1 MCVTWK
7 SELMV
12 AGDTEGVLIVFDT
25 KISQARY
32 KTKICRLMNVHGEY
46 PSMFIFRTIETPK
59 APVKKIRFA
68 PGKGNTKIFVLYSSR
83 FDIREIGDEGLISQL
98 KWGGREA
105 GSHLVVEDAD
115 WATSDKPVL
124 LTGDGCVRV
133 FDIKL
138 QQCQSVVTITDYAG
152 MSHVY

>member
-1 MCVTWK
+1 MSKLLV
-7 SELMV
+7 SSHLF
-12 AGDTEGVLIVFDT
+12 L
-25 KISQARY
+25 
-32 KTKICRLMNVHGEY
+32 
-46 PSMFIFRTIETPK
+46 PRTIETPK

-83 FDIREIGDEGLISQL
+83 FDIREIGEEGLISQL
-98 KWGGREA
+98 KWGGRDA
-105 GSHLVVEDAD
+105 SSHLVVEDAD

-138 QQCQSVVTITDYAG
+138 QQCQSVVTVADFAGTSLVYSMLIRSSSIKSVITPLHNISSPTHTHTHTLTHAH
-152 MSHVY
+152 SLH

>member
-1 MCVTWK
+1 M
-7 SELMV
+7 
-12 AGDTEGVLIVFDT
+12 
-25 KISQARY
+25 
-32 KTKICRLMNVHGEY
+32 
-46 PSMFIFRTIETPK
+46 
-59 APVKKIRFA
+59 KKIRFA

-83 FDIREIGDEGLISQL
+83 FDIREVGGEGLISQL

-138 QQCQSVVTITDYAG
+138 QQCQSVVTIADFAG
-152 MSHVY
+152 MSHVCELIRRSSTTSITTQLHISPLTYAHTLH

>member
-1 MCVTWK
+1 MDVID
-7 SELMV
+7 
-12 AGDTEGVLIVFDT
+12 G
-25 KISQARY
+25 
-32 KTKICRLMNVHGEY
+32 Y
-46 PSMFIFRTIETPK
+46 PSPFLSRTIETPK

-83 FDIREIGDEGLISQL
+83 FDIREIGGDEGMIAQL

-105 GSHLVVEDAD
+105 AGSHLTVEDAD

-124 LTGDGCVRV
+124 LTSDGCVRI

-138 QQCQSVVTITDYAG
+138 QHSQSVITLADFAG
-152 MSHVY
+152 LSCADHLQ

>member
-1 MCVTWK
+1 
-7 SELMV
+7 
-12 AGDTEGVLIVFDT
+12 
-25 KISQARY
+25 
-32 KTKICRLMNVHGEY
+32 MNFAGEY
-46 PSMFIFRTIETPK
+46 PSFLSRTIETPK

-83 FDIREIGDEGLISQL
+83 FDIREIGGDEGMIAQL

-105 GSHLVVEDAD
+105 GSHLMVEDAD

-138 QQCQSVVTITDYAG
+138 QHCQSVVTVTDFAG
-152 MSHVY
+152 WLVLVGCVSTDQNIFNDVRHYST

>member
-1 MCVTWK
+1 MTIHLFV
-7 SELMV
+7 
-12 AGDTEGVLIVFDT
+12 
-25 KISQARY
+25 
-32 KTKICRLMNVHGEY
+32 
-46 PSMFIFRTIETPK
+46 RTIETPK

-68 PGKGNTKIFVLYSSR
+68 PGKGNTKIFVLYTTR
-83 FDIREIGDEGLISQL
+83 FDIREVGEEGLISQL

-105 GSHLVVEDAD
+105 GSHLLVEDAD

-138 QQCQSVVTITDYAG
+138 QHCQSAVTISDFAG
-152 MSHVY
+152 ISLSVSTGNILFSLITISPPPHTHMHH

>member
-1 MCVTWK
+1 
-7 SELMV
+7 MV

-32 KTKICRLMNVHGEY
+32 KAKICRLMNVHAEY

>member
-1 MCVTWK
+1 
-7 SELMV
+7 MV

-32 KTKICRLMNVHGEY
+32 KTKIRRLMNVYGEY

>member
-1 MCVTWK
+1 M
-7 SELMV
+7 
-12 AGDTEGVLIVFDT
+12 
-25 KISQARY
+25 
-32 KTKICRLMNVHGEY
+32 KTSGKY
-46 PSMFIFRTIETPK
+46 PSFFSRTIETPK

-83 FDIREIGDEGLISQL
+83 FDIREIGGDEGMIAQL
-98 KWGGREA
+98 KWGGREAA

-124 LTGDGCVRV
+124 LTSDGCIRV

-138 QQCQSVVTITDYAG
+138 QHSQSAITIADFAG
-152 MSHVY
+152 LSHVMCEH